1 MSLKE
6 DVLKLKKEK
15 NAIILAHYYVDG
27 AVQDVADFVGDSY
40 ALAKKAKNTDADI
53 IVFAG
58 VKFMGE
64 SAKMLNP
71 DKKVL
76 MPDLNADCPM
86 AHMASKA
93 VIKKMKEE
101 YEDLAVVCYINST
114 AELKTMAD
122 ICVTSSNAVKI
133 VRSLP
138 NKNIFFI
145 PDGNLGAYVK
155 KQVPEKNI
163 ILNDGYCITHKR
175 VTLKDVEKAR
185 EEHPNVP
192 IIVHPECVNEVVEAT
207 DFAGSTSELI
217 QYTVDNPSK
226 EFVIGTELG
235 VLHEMQLKSPD
246 KTFYPSVE
254 EAAEAGNKRAQLASD
269 MLNYQIKK
277 TIGSYIAA
285 MGGVDAIVFT
295 GGIGEHDAIARAKI
309 CHHMDWLGIRI
320 DTEKN
325 KHPVGDVCEIT
336 AWGAK
341 VRTLVIATDE
351 ELMIARDTKEVIEEK

>member
-15 NAIILAHYYVDG
+15 NAIVLAHYYVDG
-27 AVQDVADFVGDSY
+27 DVQDVADFVGDSY

-93 VIKKMKEE
+93 VIKKVKEE

-246 KTFYPSVE
+246 KTFYP
-254 EAAEAGNKRAQLASD
+254 LSD
-269 MLNYQIKK
+269 KLICMNMKKVSLEKVYDCLLNE
-277 TIGSYIAA
+277 TNE
-285 MGGVDAIVFT
+285 VF
-295 GGIGEHDAIARAKI
+295 
-309 CHHMDWLGIRI
+309 
-320 DTEKN
+320 
-325 KHPVGDVCEIT
+325 V
-336 AWGAK
+336 
-341 VRTLVIATDE
+341 DE
-351 ELMIARDTKEVIEEK
+351 EVKAMAEKSLDRMLELAK